1 MLGFAILAIA
11 ILATGWLIVGRL
23 WLHLDGEASLR
34 ETTLLERITAAAVA
48 GAMLWIGLNWLLALT
63 HTLTRLA
70 LIGAASGFVIAA
82 LLLLRKP
89 LRFPKV
95 DVFAL
100 VICIP
105 IILWIAYVLWR
116 GVILPP
122 DNHDALA
129 YHLPKAAFIAQ
140 THGFGYFVTGDPRVT
155 VLPANYELLL
165 SDVLILTGTDHITE
179 WLSTLFYILF
189 LIASGAAIERWFGSG
204 PQVSAAIIA
213 TAATPVLLLHSGA
226 DKNDLMTCFFAVAAL
241 LFGARWVVRGGLMP
255 WVLTIISLV
264 LGGGTKPHVAAVL
277 VGLVPFLAARLLR
290 HFQWRDI
297 WVGAAVAVVAFALG
311 GGAVYA
317 FNLAH
322 AHGAD
327 SVIGVTP
334 NFIGYGD
341 WANLWRFP
349 YMALAEPFSRE
360 PLAVWVPWRHEHW
373 FWPRYELF
381 FSGFGP
387 LFTILVCA
395 IPWCLYKF
403 RDRIAEGARTERF
416 VFCTSALIAALLIM
430 PLQFRPVGFFG
441 GLPRFIA
448 FVIPAVMACSLAP
461 IVERLRDRPVAARV
475 CLIAL
480 AAYFSYEAFQC
491 GYRDRFSPW
500 IYAKRIAREPGA
512 RWIWISPWRAGNY
525 LERHAGPN
533 DVVAI
538 DCDFDTWIYPAMGE
552 RHSRRLEFISKGTTQ
567 IPSDAQWVMVD
578 RTWNLVWRSPAM
590 TDLSKAFEAMF
601 AGFPSEEDTRVIRT
615 LLRDPKWQLVY
626 LRPRLNQ
633 AVFRRRF

>member
-1 MLGFAILAIA
+1 MDCLFLSVKDFDA
-11 ILATGWLIVGRL
+11 RP
-23 WLHLDGEASLR
+23 
-34 ETTLLERITAAAVA
+34 LERITAVAVV
-48 GAMLWIGLNWLLALT
+48 GFMLWIGVNWVLALT
-63 HTLTRLA
+63 HTLTRTML
-70 LIGAASGFVIAA
+70 SIAIVA
-82 LLLLRKP
+82 FIAVSL
-89 LRFPKV
+89 
-95 DVFAL
+95 FAL
-100 VICIP
+100 RRLRLPKIDTFTLVMLVP
-105 IILWIAYVLWR
+105 IALWIAYILWR

-140 THGFGYFVTGDPRVT
+140 THGYGYFVTGDPRVT

-165 SDVLILTGTDHITE
+165 SDVMILTGTDHITE
-179 WLSTLFYILF
+179 WLNTLFYVLF
-189 LIASGAAIERWFGSG
+189 LIATGAAIERWFGPG
-204 PQVSAAIIA
+204 PQVAASVIA

-241 LFGARWVVRGGLMP
+241 LFGARWVVQGGTIP
-255 WVLTIISLV
+255 WLLTIMSLV

-277 VGLVPFLAARLLR
+277 VALIPFFVARLIR
-290 HFQWRDI
+290 ARRIVWRE
-297 WVGAAVAVVAFALG
+297 VALTLLFAIIAFALG

-317 FNLAH
+317 YNFAH
-322 AHGAD
+322 AHTAD
-327 SVIGVTP
+327 SVIGKTP
-334 NFIGYGD
+334 NFVGYGD

-360 PLAVWVPWRHEHW
+360 PLAVWVPWRQEFW

-395 IPWCLYKF
+395 IPYCLYKF
-403 RDRIAEGARTERF
+403 RVDNRERG
-416 VFCTSALIAALLIM
+416 VFCTASLIAAFLIM
-430 PLQFRPVGFFG
+430 PLQFRPIGFFG

-448 FVIPAVMACSLAP
+448 FVIPAVIACSLAP
-461 IVERLRDRPVAARV
+461 IVAQLRNPRPL
-475 CLIAL
+475 LIAL
-480 AAYFSYEAFQC
+480 ALYFSYEAFQC

-500 IYAKRIAREPGA
+500 IYAKQAAAEAGTT
-512 RWIWISPWRAGNY
+512 RWIWISRWRAGNY
-525 LERHAGPN
+525 LERFAGPN

-552 RHSRRLEFISKGTTQ
+552 RHSRRLEFIPHDTLR
-567 IPSDAQWVMVD
+567 IPQDAQWVMVD

-601 AGFPSEEDTRVIRT
+601 AGYPTEEDTRVIRK
-615 LLRDPKWQLVY
+615 LWNDPQWQLVY
-626 LRPRLNQ
+626 YRPRLNQ
-633 AVFRRRF
+633 AVFRRRNG